1 VGEERPSNIRR
12 IAALYI
18 AEAAHRAHIAV
29 LPPTRASKVL
39 AAFSAR
45 YMISLRSLP
54 IALALFGASLGAQP
68 TSIRPLTPKQTKEA
82 AAAPSI
88 VAPAP
93 TRGVHDRAELEAFL
107 DGVMAANLR
116 DKHVAG
122 ATVSVVKDGAL
133 LFAKGYGYS
142 DVAKRAPVDADRTLF
157 RIGSTSKLFTWTAV
171 MQLVEQGKLDLDA
184 DVNKYIDFK
193 IPATFPQPITLRHIM
208 THTPGFEEDG
218 RDLIS
223 TDSTVKIDLGRWLAT
238 HIPGRV
244 RPPGTFASYS
254 NYATALAG
262 YIVQRVS
269 GIPWDDY
276 IEQRVFTPLG
286 MTHVSTRQP
295 LPAQLRGDMSQ
306 GYVWGGGSYIA
317 KPFEIVEPM
326 PAGSLAASATDM
338 AKFMIAHLNDGEFNG
353 QRILADSTAKRMHA
367 RAFTHDPRLP
377 GFALG
382 FYEKTSH
389 GLRIIGHGGDTQF
402 FHTDLALIPDE
413 KLGVFVSYNTVTGG
427 ELSFGPFLTQFLDH
441 YYPSAPSVVSVSPDA
456 TKEAQRVA
464 GEYEFNRRSYTTFQ
478 KAIGLGG
485 DIRIG
490 ADSGRL
496 IMHSALGD
504 SRLVPVGPLLYREE
518 LGDALVSFQADSGG
532 HIVRGFFG
540 PAPMMTMERV
550 GATQSVMLH
559 WFILGIGALVFVG
572 TLLAAIGR
580 FIRRRFG
587 EARRDDALPGRW
599 FLVTASL
606 FELLFVI
613 VLVTVLS
620 SSQGLLNGPLTGLKV
635 AFVLPVLAA
644 LCVLGASYFAARQ
657 WRLGAGTRMA
667 RLRFSAA
674 TFVALLFTWSL
685 AQWNLLGWK
694 L

>member
-1 VGEERPSNIRR
+1 
-12 IAALYI
+12 
-18 AEAAHRAHIAV
+18 
-29 LPPTRASKVL
+29 
-39 AAFSAR
+39 
-45 YMISLRSLP
+45 MINYRCLP
-54 IALALFGASLGAQP
+54 IVLGLLGASLGAQP
-68 TSIRPLTPKQTKEA
+68 TSIRPLTPNPTKETP
-82 AAAPSI
+82 AAAPATI
-88 VAPAP
+88 APAP
-93 TRGVHDRAELEAFL
+93 GRGVRDRAELEAFL
-107 DGVMAANLR
+107 DGVMAANMR

-133 LFAKGYGYS
+133 VFAKGYGYA
-142 DVAKRAPVDADRTLF
+142 DVAKRTPVDAERTLF

-184 DVNKYIDFK
+184 DVNKYLDFK

-218 RDLIS
+218 RDLIGD
-223 TDSTVKIDLGRWLAT
+223 DSTYNLPLGRWLAT

-244 RPPGTFASYS
+244 RPPGTYASYS

-269 GIPWDDY
+269 GVPWDDY
-276 IEQRVFTPLG
+276 IEQHVLTPLG
-286 MTHVSTRQP
+286 MTHTSTRQP
-295 LPAQLRGDMSQ
+295 LPARLHGDMSQ
-306 GYVWGGGSYIA
+306 GYIWGGGSYVP
-317 KPFEIVEPM
+317 KKFEIVEPM
-326 PAGSLAASATDM
+326 PAGSIAASAADM
-338 AKFMIAHLNDGEFNG
+338 SKFMIAHLNDGTLNG

-389 GLRIIGHGGDTQF
+389 GLRIIGHGGDTQY

-427 ELSFGPFLTQFLDH
+427 ELSFTQVLTQFLDH
-441 YYPSAPSVVSVSPDA
+441 YYPSAPSIVAMPADA

-478 KAIGLGG
+478 KAIGLAG
-485 DIRIG
+485 DIKIG

-518 LGDALVSFQADSGG
+518 LGDGLVSFQKDSAGR
-532 HIVRGFFG
+532 IVRGFFG

-550 GATQSVMLH
+550 SFSQSVTLH
-559 WFILGIGALVFVG
+559 WFILGLGVLVFVL
-572 TLLAAIGR
+572 TVLAAIGR
-580 FIRRRFG
+580 FVRRRFG
-587 EARRDDALPGRW
+587 DARRDDVLPGRW
-599 FLVTASL
+599 LLVTAA
-606 FELLFVI
+606 LLEVVF
-613 VLVTVLS
+613 LVALVSILS
-620 SSQGLLNGPLTGLKV
+620 SGGGLLNGPLTGLKV
-635 AFVLPVLAA
+635 AFTLPVVATI
-644 LCVLGASYFAARQ
+644 CILGAVYFAARQ
-657 WRLGAGTRMA
+657 WRLGAGTTAA

-674 TFVALLFTWSL
+674 TFIALMFTWSL
-685 AQWNLLGWK
+685 MQWNLLGWR

>member
-1 VGEERPSNIRR
+1 MKSHCSLVAIVGMF
-12 IAALYI
+12 
-18 AEAAHRAHIAV
+18 
-29 LPPTRASKVL
+29 ASV
-39 AAFSAR
+39 
-45 YMISLRSLP
+45 
-54 IALALFGASLGAQP
+54 ASAQP
-68 TSIRPLTPKQTKEA
+68 TSIRPLTPKQAKESPA
-82 AAAPSI
+82 AEPST

-93 TRGVHDRAELEAFL
+93 ARGVRDRAELEAFL

-171 MQLVEQGKLDLDA
+171 MQLVEQGKLDLDT
-184 DVNKYIDFK
+184 DVNKYLDFK

-223 TDSTVKIDLGRWLAT
+223 GDSTLKIDLGKWLAT

-244 RPPGTFASYS
+244 RPPGTYSSYS

-269 GIPWDDY
+269 GVPWDDY
-276 IEQRVFTPLG
+276 IQHHVLDPLG
-286 MTHVSTRQP
+286 MQHTSTRQP
-295 LPAQLRGDMSQ
+295 LPTQLRGDMSN
-306 GYVWGGGSYIA
+306 GYIWGGGAYIA
-317 KPFEIVEPM
+317 KPFEVVEPM
-326 PAGSLAASATDM
+326 PAGSIAASASDM
-338 AKFMIAHLNDGEFNG
+338 AKFMIAHLNDGVFNG

-441 YYPSAPSVVSVSPDA
+441 YYPSTPSVVALTPEA
-456 TKEAQRVA
+456 TKEAQRIA

-496 IMHSALGD
+496 VMHSALGD

-518 LGDALVSFQADSGG
+518 LGDALVSFQSDSGG

-550 GATQSVMLH
+550 SFLNSVSLH
-559 WFILGIGALVFVG
+559 WFILGLGAFVFVA

-580 FIRRRFG
+580 FFRRRFG

-606 FELLFVI
+606 FELVFVI
-613 VLVTVLS
+613 VLVTILS
-620 SSQGLLNGPLTGLKV
+620 SSQGLLNGPLTGLKM

-644 LCVLGASYFAARQ
+644 LCVLGAAYFAARQ

>member
-1 VGEERPSNIRR
+1 
-12 IAALYI
+12 
-18 AEAAHRAHIAV
+18 
-29 LPPTRASKVL
+29 
-39 AAFSAR
+39 
-45 YMISLRSLP
+45 MIKLRWLP
-54 IALALFGASLGAQP
+54 IAFGLFAASLGAQP
-68 TSIRPLTPKQTKEA
+68 TSIRPLTPKQAKESPA
-82 AAAPSI
+82 AEPST

-93 TRGVHDRAELEAFL
+93 ARGVHDRAELEAFL

-133 LFAKGYGYS
+133 LFAKGHGYA
-142 DVAKRAPVDADRTLF
+142 DVAKRASVDADRTLF

-171 MQLVEQGKLDLDA
+171 MQLVEQGKLDLDT
-184 DVNKYIDFK
+184 DVNRYLDFK

-223 TDSTVKIDLGRWLAT
+223 GDSTLKIDLGKWLAS

-244 RPPGTFASYS
+244 RPPGTYASYS

-269 GIPWDDY
+269 GVPWDDY
-276 IEQRVFTPLG
+276 IQQHVLDPLG
-286 MTHVSTRQP
+286 MQHTSTRQP
-295 LPAQLRGDMSQ
+295 LPTQLRGDMST
-306 GYVWGGGSYIA
+306 GYIWAGGTYIPR
-317 KPFEIVEPM
+317 PFEIVEAM
-326 PAGSLAASATDM
+326 PAGSIAASASDM
-338 AKFMIAHLNDGEFNG
+338 AKFMIAHLNDGVFNG
-353 QRILADSTAKRMHA
+353 QRILADSMAKRMHA

-413 KLGVFVSYNTVTGG
+413 KIGVFVSYNTVTGG

-441 YYPSAPSVVSVSPDA
+441 YYPSAPSVIALTPEA
-456 TKEAQRVA
+456 TKEAQRIA

-496 IMHSALGD
+496 VMHSALGD

-550 GATQSVMLH
+550 PFLQSVSLH
-559 WFILGIGALVFVG
+559 WFILGLGAFVFVA

-580 FIRRRFG
+580 FFRRRFG

-606 FELLFVI
+606 FELVFVI
-613 VLVTVLS
+613 VLVTILS
-620 SSQGLLNGPLTGLKV
+620 SSQGLLNGPLTGLKM
-635 AFVLPVLAA
+635 AFLLPVLAA
-644 LCVLGASYFAARQ
+644 LCVLGAAYFAARQ